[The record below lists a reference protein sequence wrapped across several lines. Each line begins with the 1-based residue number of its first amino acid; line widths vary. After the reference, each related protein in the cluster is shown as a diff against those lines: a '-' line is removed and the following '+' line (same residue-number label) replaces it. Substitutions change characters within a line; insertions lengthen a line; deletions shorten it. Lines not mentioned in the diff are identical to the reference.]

1 MSDLTQPIQVRRISS
16 PVSISVPRLA
26 WLPFVG
32 LVAVVL
38 AAIMALVV
46 FEASYV
52 GKIFPGVQMW
62 GLDLGGMRPDQA
74 ALALEAHFPYADQP
88 MITLR
93 DGDRTWSVRPVELG
107 LQLDSAGI
115 AQAAY
120 RLGRSGGTLEN
131 LQTQARLIW
140 SGTQLGPVIRMD
152 PNAARAFLESLAAS
166 SNVVPRDAN
175 VRLDG
180 LNVVA
185 TPAVTGRTLQVEA
198 VVARLAEASRTL
210 APADVPLVF
219 KSLPPTVADVSKA
232 KASLEAIVG
241 SPMTIVP
248 DASTPQVGPWQ
259 ISREELASMTLIRR
273 PDANHVDVA
282 LDEARLRNFLAPI
295 APKIERPALDARF
308 VFDDEVR
315 ELQVISPSQPGLA
328 LNVPATAAR
337 IAQQAMTDQRQVTL
351 VVNAT
356 PATYHDKL
364 TAKELGITELV
375 SQGVTYFKGFA
386 ASRIKNIATS
396 AARFHGII
404 IAPGETF
411 SFAKYLG
418 DVSLDQGYAEAL
430 IIFAGRTI
438 QGVGGGVCQVST
450 TAFRG
455 AYLAGFPI
463 VERWPH
469 AYRVGWY
476 ERGFGPGLD
485 ATVFA
490 PEVDFK
496 FTNDTPYHLLIETYT
511 NKTNGI
517 LTFKFY
523 STKDGRTVKI
533 LGPYVSNVVPH
544 GPDKYEEDPAFK
556 PGQKEQVDWAVDG
569 ADVTVKRVVERGGQV
584 VTDTVF
590 TRYEPWQAVFK
601 VAPGEAPPQPEPTP
615 TPTP

>member
-16 PVSISVPRLA
+16 PVSLSMTRLA
-26 WLPFVG
+26 WLPLVG

-38 AAIMALVV
+38 AAIIALIV

-52 GKIFPGVQMW
+52 GRIFPGVQMW
-62 GLDLGGMRPDQA
+62 GLDLGGMRPDEA
-74 ALALEAHFPYADQP
+74 TLALEARFPYANQP

-93 DGDRTWSVRPVELG
+93 DGDRMWTVRPAELG

-115 AQAAY
+115 AQTAY

-131 LQTQARLIW
+131 LQTQARLVW

-152 PNAARAFLESLAAS
+152 PIAARSFLESLAAS
-166 SNVVPRDAN
+166 TNVTMRDATL
-175 VRLDG
+175 RLDG
-180 LNVVA
+180 VNVVA
-185 TPAVTGRTLQVEA
+185 TPSVTGRTLNVEA
-198 VVARLAEASRTL
+198 VVTRLAEASRTL
-210 APADVPLVF
+210 APAVVPLVF
-219 KSLPPTVADVSKA
+219 QTQAPTVTDVSKA
-232 KASLEAIVG
+232 KARLEAIVN

-259 ISREELASMTLIRR
+259 ISREQLASMALIQR

-282 LDEARLRNFLAPI
+282 LDEARLRSFLSPI
-295 APKIERPALDARF
+295 APQIERPAVDAHF
-308 VFDDEVR
+308 VFDDELR
-315 ELQVISPSQPGLA
+315 ELRVISPSLPGLS
-328 LNVPATAAR
+328 LNVAATAAR
-337 IAQQAMTDQRQVTL
+337 IAQQATTGQRQVTL
-351 VVNAT
+351 VVNAA

-364 TAKELGITELV
+364 TARELGITELV
-375 SQGVTYFKGFA
+375 GEGITYFKGSA
-386 ASRIKNIATS
+386 ASRVKNIATA
-396 AARFHGII
+396 AARFHGVI

-418 DVSLDQGYAEAL
+418 DVSLDQGYTEAL
-430 IIFAGRTI
+430 IIYAGRTI

-469 AYRVGWY
+469 AYRVSWY

-511 NKTNGI
+511 NATNGT

-533 LGPYVSNVVPH
+533 LGPYVANVVPH
-544 GPDKYEEDPAFK
+544 GPDKYEEDPTFK

-590 TRYEPWQAVFK
+590 TRYEPWQAVYK

-615 TPTP
+615 SP

>member
-1 MSDLTQPIQVRRISS
+1 MSDLTQPIRVRRISS
-16 PVSISVPRLA
+16 PVSFSMTRLA
-26 WLPFVG
+26 WLPLVG
-32 LVAVVL
+32 VVAVVL
-38 AAIMALVV
+38 MAVMALVV
-46 FEASYV
+46 FEASYI

-74 ALALEAHFPYADQP
+74 ALAMEARFPYANQP
-88 MITLR
+88 IITLR
-93 DGDRTWSVRPVELG
+93 DGDRMWSVRPVELG
-107 LQLDSAGI
+107 LQLDSTGI
-115 AQAAY
+115 ARTAY
-120 RLGRSGGTLEN
+120 QLGRSGGTLDN
-131 LQTQARLIW
+131 LQTQARLVW
-140 SGTQLGPVIRMD
+140 SGAQLGPVVRMD
-152 PNAARAFLESLAAS
+152 PNAARSFLESLAAS
-166 SNVVPRDAN
+166 TNVTMRDAALQLN
-175 VRLDG
+175 G

-185 TPAVTGRTLQVEA
+185 TPSVKGRALDVEA

-210 APADVPLVF
+210 APAVVPLVF
-219 KSLPPTVADVSKA
+219 QTQSPAVTDVSKA
-232 KASLEAIVG
+232 KAQLEAIVG

-259 ISREELASMTLIRR
+259 ISRGELASMALIQH
-273 PDANHVDVA
+273 PDANHVEVA
-282 LDEARLRNFLAPI
+282 LDEARLRSFLAPI
-295 APKIERPALDARF
+295 APKIERPAIDARF
-308 VFDDEVR
+308 VFDDELR

-337 IAQQAMTDQRQVTL
+337 IAQQATTDQRQVTL
-351 VVNAT
+351 VVNAI

-364 TAKELGITELV
+364 TAQELGITELV
-375 SQGVTYFKGFA
+375 GEGITYFKGSA
-386 ASRIKNIATS
+386 ASRVKNIATA
-396 AARFHGII
+396 AARFHGVI

-450 TAFRG
+450 TAFRA
-455 AYLAGFPI
+455 AYLSGFPI

-511 NKTNGI
+511 NETNGT

-533 LGPYVSNVVPH
+533 LGPYVTNVVPH
-544 GPDKYEEDPAFK
+544 GPDKYEEDPTFK

-601 VAPGEAPPQPEPTP
+601 VAPGEAPPTPEPTP
-615 TPTP
+615 SP